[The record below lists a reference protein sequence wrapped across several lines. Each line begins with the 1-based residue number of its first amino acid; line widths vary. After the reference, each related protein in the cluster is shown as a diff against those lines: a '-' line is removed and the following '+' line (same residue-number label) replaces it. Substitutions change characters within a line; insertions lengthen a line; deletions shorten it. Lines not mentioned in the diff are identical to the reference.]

1 MTELLMRLSPRE
13 RWLIAVLLF
22 VVLPRTILLA
32 IIQPLTER
40 RAALATELEDTRAL
54 RVWVSDRSAEALA
67 LRALDTSEA
76 DAPIG
81 LAALERGLVKADLRK
96 AVSDLSNR
104 PEGGIALRLD
114 RVVFVDFMRWLSK
127 AERNWGYAISQMR
140 VEDDP
145 EAGFV
150 RVEMQLRP
158 L

>member
-22 VVLPRTILLA
+22 VVLPLTILLA

-40 RAALATELEDTRAL
+40 RTALAAELEDARAL
-54 RVWVSDRSAEALA
+54 RVWVSDRSAEASA
-67 LRALDTSEA
+67 LRALDTSA
-76 DAPIG
+76 AAAPIG
-81 LAALERGLVKADLRK
+81 LAALERGLVDADLRK

-104 PEGGIALRLD
+104 AEGGIALRLD
-114 RVVFVDFMRWLSK
+114 RVLFVDFMGWLST
-127 AERNWGYAISQMR
+127 AERNWGYAINQMR

-145 EAGFV
+145 EPGFV
-150 RVEMQLRP
+150 SVELQLRP